1 MHNNSREET
10 SLKNSVVTKLKTPYV
25 SVSGSYGGN
34 QSWFREIEK
43 KSKGKTI
50 DQFGCGLVGAS
61 DLLLHVLGESI
72 LDGKYSAENKLNHE
86 SSKDKQTSSSK
97 DMNIVSSEAYRD
109 YILSMEKKY
118 FHILPKL
125 GISGVLLAWGL
136 NIYFLINR
144 KKIKE
149 ATGGRLVARWAVWPT
164 KILDKIKEMLSNDIP
179 IILAIGPGFFKKEK
193 LKFYNKIEENGTVKF
208 KHVTQTKDH
217 YVTVTGV
224 EEYLDQKT
232 IDNNTSGKK
241 TIDNK
246 SSEKKPITMLE
257 ISSWGKKYYVNYDEY
272 KKYVKKNDNYYF
284 SNILYVKL
292 RKKGQP

>member
-1 MHNNSREET
+1 M
-10 SLKNSVVTKLKTPYV
+10 KNSVVTKLKTPYV
-25 SVSGSYGGN
+25 SVNGSYGGN

-43 KSKGKTI
+43 KSKGETI

-61 DLLLHVLGESI
+61 DLLLHVLGDSI
-72 LDGKYSAENKLNHE
+72 LDGKNTSNKTNNIPG
-86 SSKDKQTSSSK
+86 KDKQTISS
-97 DMNIVSSEAYRD
+97 DTYRN
-109 YILSMEKKY
+109 YILGMEKKY

-149 ATGGRLVARWAVWPT
+149 ATGGSLVARWAVWPT
-164 KILDKIKEMLSNDIP
+164 KILDKIKEMLLNDIP

-217 YVTVTGV
+217 YVTVTSV
-224 EEYLDQKT
+224 EEYLDQ
-232 IDNNTSGKK
+232 
-241 TIDNK
+241 
-246 SSEKKPITMLE
+246 KPITMLE